1 MMKQSSSARQMRVG
15 IIGAGFVGL
24 SAAWELSKQGH
35 LVTIFESGKTPGG
48 LAAGFHTKEWKWS
61 LEKHYHHLFSND
73 DFILNLAEEINFP
86 IIKKKTK
93 TALLYKNKI
102 YQIDSPVALLLF
114 SPLNFLERL
123 RMGLSLAILRIMP
136 YLKLL
141 EKTTT
146 EKLLIKM
153 MGKKGWEILW
163 KPLMQKKF
171 GQFYKK
177 VSAAWFWA
185 RIKKRTIILCYPKG
199 GFLDFANKI
208 VDEIRKKDGKILY
221 ETSITQINKQ
231 DKGFILTTEKRNYFE
246 FDKVICTLPTP
257 VFFNIAPQL
266 PLEYLNKYK
275 SLEGVGAVNMILAL
289 NKSFLSR
296 GTYWLNINDV
306 SYPFLALV
314 EHTNFMDK
322 KYYGDDNILYIGNY
336 LEKDHPFFK
345 MNEEQLL
352 DEFFPYLLKINK
364 DFSKDGIINKWVFKA
379 NFAQP
384 VMETNYSDNI
394 LPLNTPIE
402 GLYLA
407 NIQQVYPWDRGTNYA
422 VELGKKVVN
431 LTLKD
436 ETA

>member
-1 MMKQSSSARQMRVG
+1 MKIG

-24 SAAWELSKQGH
+24 SAAWELSKKGH
-35 LVTIFESGKTPGG
+35 QVIIFESGKTPGG
-48 LAAGFHTKEWKWS
+48 LAAGFREKDWDWS

-73 DFILNLAEEINFP
+73 DFILNLAQEINFP
-86 IIKKKTK
+86 IIKRKTK

-102 YQIDSPVALLLF
+102 YQIDSPIALLLF
-114 SPLNFLERL
+114 SPLDFLERL
-123 RMGLSLAILRIMP
+123 RMGFSLALFRIMP

-146 EKLLIKM
+146 EKLLISL
-153 MGKKGWEILW
+153 MGKKGWEVLW

-185 RIKKRTIILCYPKG
+185 RIKKRTVVLCYPEG
-199 GFLDFANKI
+199 GFLDFAEKI

-221 ETSITQINKQ
+221 ETSITKIHKQ
-231 DKGFILTTEKRNYFE
+231 DKGFTLTTEKRNYFE

-257 VFFNIAPQL
+257 PFFDITPQL
-266 PLEYLNKYK
+266 PSEYLNKYK
-275 SLEGVGAVNMILAL
+275 SLEGVGAVNMILSL
-289 NKSFLSR
+289 NKSFLSK
-296 GTYWLNINDV
+296 GTYWLNINDLT
-306 SYPFLALV
+306 YPFLALV

-322 KYYGDDNILYIGNY
+322 KYYNDESILYIGNY
-336 LEKDHPFFK
+336 LERGHQFFK
-345 MNEEQLL
+345 MSENQLL
-352 DEFFPYLLKINK
+352 DEYLPYLLRINK
-364 DFSKDGIINKWVFKA
+364 DFSKDMIIRKWVFKA

-384 VMETNYSDNI
+384 VMETNYSENI
-394 LPLNTPIE
+394 LPLDTPLE

-422 VELGKKVVN
+422 VELGKKVAD
-431 LTLKD
+431 KI
-436 ETA
+436 